1 MIEVAETIRERE
13 RKREEREREGECTET
28 SAKAK
33 QWDSRGGV
41 VIIIAMC
48 FYVKCVC
55 FYLLN

>member
-13 RKREEREREGECTET
+13 RKREKVNAQRQ
-28 SAKAK
+28 AQK
-33 QWDSRGGV
+33 QSSGIRGGV